1 MNADEV
7 IAVVRKAAGIDAR
20 EISISSDGGSTLLVL
35 ELAGQEFAGLAA
47 KYGTEDKLLLRWLL
61 PESDGNSCTV
71 RDALSGRTYTAGSIF
86 RRPEFAPG
94 NHALNLS
101 PDLDAEGSF
110 AGSSWLRDVCEK
122 WKRFAEDIKSAG
134 ECTLD
139 NFIRLE
145 AGLNAFFTSSPA
157 RKTAGFTP
165 DSPQE
170 DANPLLELEAKRQVL
185 IDWPAR
191 TLGRLRIPHKSH
203 RNRLCPFQTPESQ
216 RTGLQL
222 TLAADAAISEGTIRA
237 GAGAMFS
244 AAVGLI
250 PYPNHTDGPRLM
262 MGGKNMKQAETGITG
277 AEAPIV
283 PGCYEGE
290 AMRSF
295 PVFGRNRKAGRFFP
309 YLGLNALTVIMPF
322 DGYTYEDGIVISE
335 SLAERLCI
343 PEGHYRYSRVFD
355 VVLMKQELEEAGIT
369 DLEAQDLAALFGDS
383 AGRRCIYGDV
393 LPEPRVKF
401 YRDGR
406 QLVWREKYRHHSPGV
421 LESVKVK
428 CTITGDSG
436 RSDKDAKSYEAELS
450 VSWNFRVVR
459 RMGPGD
465 KLTGRNGNK
474 GVVTKILPDELM
486 PHVHF
491 KDEVRAA
498 ELVIS
503 PVSVTGRKNFGQ
515 IWEMAHSL
523 LALKGG
529 AKLEEFLDD
538 LDVDIKNEPL
548 DRIQGFRESLGEFLA
563 ETGCDESGLFRITC
577 EGHEDAK
584 AFAGWQYFCRLHHHA
599 WKKLQARG
607 GKDVPYSSLT
617 GQPLQC
623 GALTGQRMGE
633 MENWSLL
640 SHGAGEILSD
650 MRRNYTGNFAKTRE
664 LLRKALRSLG
674 VIMTETDSG
683 VEFRARTEADD
694 AGLKREP
701 VEWASV
707 RNGSDP
713 FCIRIKSGRKDG
725 EMSCRALAE
734 DIRGRLKDGH
744 TARRL
749 DAVLKDECFFN
760 PDGSIH
766 AEPDI
771 IRGWDMSRLLL
782 QFCMNGPDVRRAK
795 SLADYHEGLMKVV
808 SGKNGLP
815 RSYFARRRYDHSG
828 RAVIVPEPSLMLHEA
843 FIPAAMLIELLD
855 GYSREYTRRLPERL
869 RDIDALRRI
878 LNDYDE
884 RRDEARDL
892 AGEFDE
898 FLKSSE
904 GELWCF
910 MIRQPSLHRHSV
922 QSFRLRC
929 WEFPVI
935 GIPPMVTPGFNA
947 DFDGDTMAVFLPP
960 YDDAKD
966 LRPFSVISNPGLV
979 GTGEPALASGKDIA
993 LGWKG
998 KRSLAEVLG
1007 KTASLSFE
1015 DRSRALQELQA
1026 QAMRDSYGA
1035 ATLSPQDC
1043 ERTAGSIGTISMM
1056 KDEDGLSIDGKGSFM
1071 EEYIAGN
1078 LWGGLSDDEL
1088 FAYSYPS
1095 RYSMAQ
1101 KKLSVA
1107 EAGYLSR
1114 LLAEKLY
1121 EYTVSIPDCGTQK
1134 GLEVSYKDGKLYVDG
1149 AEMPEADFT
1158 RVLWGRVLAGE
1169 SECLDVEAVT
1179 ERLKAGETV
1188 IVRSPLT
1195 CKERRRGHVCS
1206 ACYGADAAGKPYGR
1220 PEPVHEGFAAGL
1232 TAAQAIGERG
1242 TQLAMKKF
1250 HDVGGSIAD
1259 EVTVKE
1265 VRDVL
1270 MKKHTLS
1277 DTITKILCRSPNM
1290 KQALVHFEA
1299 EAAYTKQDTGFLSE
1313 LAGER
1318 VSLLLRSLCKGAK
1331 SDGLSGIK
1339 SRLLWEGGDE

>member
-1 MNADEV
+1 MNIDEV
-7 IAVVRKAAGIDAR
+7 IAVVRKASGIDAR
-20 EISISSDGGSTLLVL
+20 EISFSTDGGSTLLVL

-61 PESDGNSCTV
+61 PESDGNSCIV

-122 WKRFAEDIKSAG
+122 WKRFAEDIKASG

-145 AGLNAFFTSSPA
+145 AGLNAFFTSARA
-157 RKTAGFTP
+157 RKSAGFAP
-165 DSPQE
+165 DAPSE

-203 RNRLCPFQTPESQ
+203 RNRLCPFQTPESK

-222 TLAADAAISEGTIRA
+222 TLAADASISEGTIRA
-237 GAGAMFS
+237 GRAMLS

-262 MGGKNMKQAETGITG
+262 MGGKNMKQAETGTAG

-290 AMRSF
+290 AMSGF
-295 PVFGRNRKAGRFFP
+295 PVFNRNKKAGRFFP

-369 DLEAQDLAALFGDS
+369 DLEAQDLAGLFGD
-383 AGRRCIYGDV
+383 AGGRKCIYGDL

-406 QLVWREKYRHHSPGV
+406 QLEWRERYRHHSPGI

-459 RMGPGD
+459 RMGLGD

-491 KDEVRAA
+491 KDEVLPA
-498 ELVIS
+498 ELIIS
-503 PVSVTGRKNFGQ
+503 PASVIGRKNLGQ
-515 IWEMAHSL
+515 IWEMIHSL

-529 AKLEEFLDD
+529 AELEEFLDD
-538 LDVDIKNEPL
+538 EDIDIKNEPL
-548 DRIQGFRESLGEFLA
+548 DKIPGFRERLGEFLA
-563 ETGCDESGLFRITC
+563 ETGCDESGLFKVTR
-577 EGHEDAK
+577 EGHEDTK

-607 GKDVPYSSLT
+607 GRDVPYSSLT

-650 MRRNYTGNFAKTRE
+650 MRRNYTGNFATTRE
-664 LLRKALRSLG
+664 LLRKTLRSLG

-683 VEFRARTEADD
+683 LEFRARNDEDD

-707 RNGSDP
+707 RDGSEP
-713 FCIRIKSGRKDG
+713 FCIRIKSGKKDG
-725 EMSCRALAE
+725 EISCRALAE
-734 DIRGRLKDGH
+734 DIRSRLKDGH

-782 QFCMNGPDVRRAK
+782 QFCMNGSDFRRAK
-795 SLADYHEGLMKVV
+795 ALADYHEGLMKIV

-843 FIPAAMLIELLD
+843 F
-855 GYSREYTRRLPERL
+855 
-869 RDIDALRRI
+869 
-878 LNDYDE
+878 
-884 RRDEARDL
+884 
-892 AGEFDE
+892 
-898 FLKSSE
+898 
-904 GELWCF
+904 
-910 MIRQPSLHRHSV
+910 H
-922 QSFRLRC
+922 
-929 WEFPVI
+929 
-935 GIPPMVTPGFNA
+935 
-947 DFDGDTMAVFLPP
+947 
-960 YDDAKD
+960 
-966 LRPFSVISNPGLV
+966 
-979 GTGEPALASGKDIA
+979 
-993 LGWKG
+993 
-998 KRSLAEVLG
+998 
-1007 KTASLSFE
+1007 
-1015 DRSRALQELQA
+1015 QE
-1026 QAMRDSYGA
+1026 
-1035 ATLSPQDC
+1035 
-1043 ERTAGSIGTISMM
+1043 
-1056 KDEDGLSIDGKGSFM
+1056 
-1071 EEYIAGN
+1071 
-1078 LWGGLSDDEL
+1078 
-1088 FAYSYPS
+1088 
-1095 RYSMAQ
+1095 
-1101 KKLSVA
+1101 
-1107 EAGYLSR
+1107 
-1114 LLAEKLY
+1114 
-1121 EYTVSIPDCGTQK
+1121 
-1134 GLEVSYKDGKLYVDG
+1134 
-1149 AEMPEADFT
+1149 
-1158 RVLWGRVLAGE
+1158 
-1169 SECLDVEAVT
+1169 
-1179 ERLKAGETV
+1179 
-1188 IVRSPLT
+1188 
-1195 CKERRRGHVCS
+1195 H
-1206 ACYGADAAGKPYGR
+1206 
-1220 PEPVHEGFAAGL
+1220 
-1232 TAAQAIGERG
+1232 
-1242 TQLAMKKF
+1242 
-1250 HDVGGSIAD
+1250 
-1259 EVTVKE
+1259 
-1265 VRDVL
+1265 
-1270 MKKHTLS
+1270 
-1277 DTITKILCRSPNM
+1277 
-1290 KQALVHFEA
+1290 
-1299 EAAYTKQDTGFLSE
+1299 
-1313 LAGER
+1313 
-1318 VSLLLRSLCKGAK
+1318 LLLLGC
-1331 SDGLSGIK
+1331 
-1339 SRLLWEGGDE
+1339 LLHIHYIVLQVLE